1 MQPLS
6 AEGILRVWET
16 GRNQHP
22 VDRALTLLLAAEPG
36 ESRATLAALSIAE
49 RDARLLDLRARTL
62 GPVLAVFARCRACG
76 EHLEFA
82 AHVDELAATA
92 AEAGA
97 WELEADGRTFLFR
110 LPDSHDLAAAAQ
122 CGDPRAARR
131 LLAERCVLSATGAR
145 DADGAD
151 ALSERAVAALAV
163 GMARAAPRVETLFDL
178 SCPACGERW
187 QEALD
192 LAAFLWKE
200 VAAQA
205 TRILDEVDALARVY
219 HWSEAEI
226 LAMSPTRR
234 HAYLDL
240 AWR

>member
-1 MQPLS
+1 MRPLS

-16 GRNQHP
+16 GRDQHP
-22 VDRALTLLLAAEPG
+22 VDRALTLLLAAQPG
-36 ESRATLAALSIAE
+36 ESRAALAALSVAE
-49 RDARLLDLRARTL
+49 RDARLLALRARTL

-76 EHLEFA
+76 ENLEFA
-82 AHVDELAATA
+82 ARVDDLAATA
-92 AEAGA
+92 PDGEA

-122 CGDPRAARR
+122 CGDPLAARR
-131 LLAERCVLSATGAR
+131 LLAERCVLSVTG
-145 DADGAD
+145 ADGAD
-151 ALSERAVAALAV
+151 ALPERAVAALAA
-163 GMARAAPRVETLFDL
+163 GMARAAPRAETLFDL